1 MRTAVL
7 LGEKNRERSEMFDA
21 LRAERLGGDA
31 RDAIRR
37 TLVETLLHGDRTQLV
52 VALDDTLLGLRPKP
66 SSVLRVA

>member
-37 TLVETLLHGDRTQLV
+37 TLVETLLPNSV
-52 VALDDTLLGLRPKP
+52 
-66 SSVLRVA
+66 SSRSA